1 MFSWNSLAFLMIQWM
16 LAISSLENKMATHSS
31 ILAWKIPWTEELLRL
46 QSMGSQRVGHDWV
59 TSHSL
64 SLSSAFY
71 KSSLNIWSSL
81 FIYYWSLAWRI
92 LSITLL
98 VCEMSA
104 IVKYIPHQ
112 SHRMPCFC
120 LAHLGCTI
128 PTASVGAHP
137 ELPLISTIKS
147 SSSMVCH
154 WVSSKMWVIWL
165 TPLLYQDLNNNL
177 CLCGWS
183 SLISTVQ

>member
-46 QSMGSQRVGHDWV
+46 QSMGLQRVGHDWV

-104 IVKYIPHQ
+104 NCAVVWTFFGIVFTIACNYFRSHFQSITTYVKIHRIWRISLLYSWVQWTVIVK
-112 SHRMPCFC
+112 
-120 LAHLGCTI
+120 A
-128 PTASVGAHP
+128 
-137 ELPLISTIKS
+137 
-147 SSSMVCH
+147 
-154 WVSSKMWVIWL
+154 VI
-165 TPLLYQDLNNNL
+165 
-177 CLCGWS
+177 
-183 SLISTVQ
+183 